1 MIPDYIKDIRSAIQ
15 LHQKACKALHV
26 RVLESAKRLLTSV
39 SEDKEHPCIDVE
51 RAQEEG
57 RAKRYS
63 KYGDYGDCACEAIL
77 FKYRIEYG
85 RLEAFGRDV
94 ADPDATL
101 MFSEDDL
108 DISELDAIIENICDA
123 TGLSRETPKPKILHL
138 YLCDF
143 HVSSHGIPTDI
154 LHRYVEAGNAQ
165 DAYIFAQRISS
176 SSLLRKGLNDNVWCR
191 HKDIHQSL
199 KDEALKEIKRNPE
212 LLVRKYEIRK
222 DAPGHAEETCRSF
235 YGSVGD
241 ALRGLRDEAFDRAN
255 SGHFGPYPTDISLFN
270 KLVEDGFS
278 QDGLSWE
285 SENGIV
291 LSVVAVS

>member
-1 MIPDYIKDIRSAIQ
+1 MIPDYIKKIRSAIQ
-15 LHQKACKALHV
+15 LHQEACKALHG
-26 RVLESAKRLLTSV
+26 RVLESAKHLLTSV
-39 SEDKEHPCIDVE
+39 SDNKEHPCIDVE
-51 RAQEEG
+51 RALEEG

-94 ADPDATL
+94 ADRDTTI
-101 MFSEDDL
+101 MFSEEDL

-123 TGLSRETPKPKILHL
+123 TGLSQETPKKILHL

-143 HVSSHGIPTDI
+143 HVSRGGMPAGTF
-154 LHRYVEAGNAQ
+154 HRYVEAGNTQ
-165 DAYIFAQRISS
+165 DAYVLAQRIRS
-176 SSLLRKGLNDNVWCR
+176 SSLFRKSPDDKVSCLRV
-191 HKDIHQSL
+191 DIHQSL
-199 KDEALKEIKRNPE
+199 KDEALKEITKDPE
-212 LLVRKYEIRK
+212 LLVRRYKIRK
-222 DAPGHAEETCRSF
+222 EAPGHAEETCRSF
-235 YGSVGD
+235 YGSVSD

-255 SGHFGPYPTDISLFN
+255 SGHYGPYPTDINQFN
-270 KLVEDGFS
+270 KLVEKGFS

-291 LSVVAVS
+291 LTVVAVS